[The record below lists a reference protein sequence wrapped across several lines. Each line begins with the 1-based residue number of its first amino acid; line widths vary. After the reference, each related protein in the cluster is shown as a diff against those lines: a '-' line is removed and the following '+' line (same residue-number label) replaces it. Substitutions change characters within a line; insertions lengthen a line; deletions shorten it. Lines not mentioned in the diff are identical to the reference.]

1 MKFQKKCVMFL
12 KNVILLSFVTNTFI
26 FKELFNEIKKIKEIV
41 LNSCYD
47 KIVISTVGNNTIYK

>member
-1 MKFQKKCVMFL
+1 MFL